1 MGPRDLRRAVRD
13 NIREVLSDEALRGDR
28 LLEAIAGLG
37 SRYSVEPFRSILG
50 YTVSL
55 DSPEPEARATVAA
68 IEHHRVAIEALL
80 GRDPGFI
87 VAACDLLH
95 ERERTLRDP
104 VFRDEEPFPV
114 EPVLAGNVRA
124 PEPFEEARDLESR
137 RAGRCGRSMA
147 VVVLSPDIPGGLS
160 GPARGAGL
168 AALRDGLR
176 EVDLLMGSPLQDFVV
191 LLPCTGGREGLRA
204 ADRFRRRLRDA
215 TGVSFRAGVAA
226 SPGRSADAELLTRLA
241 RQAMQEARRTDAGIV
256 QYRPERRA
264 HARRGTGGGLSARL
278 RNDGVESE
286 IGVEDLSLGGALLVT
301 PCRVDPGSEVVLA
314 LRSSGIRPA
323 GYLIPSR
330 VLRVLDGPTPGQ
342 APWRAAVGFHPEA
355 RLRIAAIL
363 AGLETPRVGE
373 AP

>member
-1 MGPRDLRRAVRD
+1 VGPRDLRRAVRD
-13 NIREVLSDEALRGDR
+13 DIREVLGDEALRGDR
-28 LLEAIAGLG
+28 LLEAIAVLG
-37 SRYSVEPFRSILG
+37 PRHSVEPFRSTLG

-68 IEHHRVAIEALL
+68 IERHREAIEALL
-80 GRDPGFI
+80 RRDPGFI
-87 VAACDLLH
+87 VAAFDLLH
-95 ERERTLRDP
+95 EMERTLRDP
-104 VFRDEEPFPV
+104 VFRDEEPVP
-114 EPVLAGNVRA
+114 AGNLRA
-124 PEPFEEARDLESR
+124 PERFEEARDLESR
-137 RAGRCGRSMA
+137 RAERTGRSMA
-147 VVVLSPDIPGGLS
+147 VVVLSPDRPGGLS
-160 GPARGAGL
+160 GPAQGAGL

-176 EVDLLMGSPLQDFVV
+176 EVDLLMESPLEDFVV

-241 RQAMQEARRTDAGIV
+241 WRAMQEARRTDAGIV
-256 QYRPERRA
+256 RHRPERRA

-278 RNDGVESE
+278 RNAGVESE
-286 IGVEDLSLGGALLVT
+286 IGVEDLSLGGALLTT
-301 PCRVDPGSEVVLA
+301 PRRVDPGSEVILA
-314 LRSSGIRPA
+314 LRGSGIRPA

-355 RLRIAAIL
+355 RLRVAALL
-363 AGLETPRVGE
+363 AGLEAPRVGE
-373 AP
+373 TT